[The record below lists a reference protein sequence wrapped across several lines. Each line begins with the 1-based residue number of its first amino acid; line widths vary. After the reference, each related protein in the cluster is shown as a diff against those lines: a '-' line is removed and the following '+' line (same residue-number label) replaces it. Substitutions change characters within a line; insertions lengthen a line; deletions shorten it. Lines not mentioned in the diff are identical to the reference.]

1 MRKYFWPILVITLA
15 LLVAGTWVFFPEAIT
30 SVRSAVSSC
39 AAAARD
45 GWARL
50 WVKSGE
56 SAPEVPSADWGDD
69 DSNLLE
75 LVELRPAEIAGKNS
89 NEPEQPPAVTAELR
103 SAENDPDPSILTPA
117 QRRQKYKELVDAAK
131 ARRLEVMRAY
141 LMKSAEGREALKVT
155 RAYYAK
161 LNEMKKLEEKYG
173 PIDDRVA
180 AVRVKMVP
188 LKEKL
193 KEANARYRAWKEAH
207 PSDVV
212 DPRNDKLYRDLI
224 TRSRAYLD

>member
-1 MRKYFWPILVITLA
+1 MRKYFWPILVIMLA
-15 LLVAGTWVFFPEAIT
+15 LLVAGTWVLFPQAIT
-30 SVRSAVSSC
+30 SVRSTVSAC
-39 AAAARD
+39 AAAAKD
-45 GWARL
+45 GWTRL
-50 WVKSGE
+50 WAKSE
-56 SAPEVPSADWGDD
+56 SSAPEVPSTDWGDD

-141 LMKSAEGREALKVT
+141 LMRSAEGREALKVT

-180 AVRVKMVP
+180 AIRVKMVP

>member
-75 LVELRPAEIAGKNS
+75 LVELRPAEIAGKNPS
-89 NEPEQPPAVTAELR
+89 EPAQPMAVAAELR
-103 SAENDPDPSILTPA
+103 SAENDPDPSVLTPA

-161 LNEMKKLEEKYG
+161 LNEMKQLEEKYG

-180 AVRVKMVP
+180 AIRVKMVP

-224 TRSRAYLD
+224 TRSRAFLE

>member
-1 MRKYFWPILVITLA
+1 MRKYFWPVLVITLA

-75 LVELRPAEIAGKNS
+75 LAELRAPETPGKN
-89 NEPEQPPAVTAELR
+89 PGAAGPPAAVSAELR

-117 QRRQKYKELVDAAK
+117 QRRQKYRELVDAAK

-155 RAYYAK
+155 RAYYAN
-161 LNEMKKLEEKYG
+161 LNEVKKLEAQYG

-180 AVRVKMVP
+180 AIRVKMVP

-193 KEANARYRAWKEAH
+193 REANARYRAWKEAH

-224 TRSRAYLD
+224 TRSRAYPD